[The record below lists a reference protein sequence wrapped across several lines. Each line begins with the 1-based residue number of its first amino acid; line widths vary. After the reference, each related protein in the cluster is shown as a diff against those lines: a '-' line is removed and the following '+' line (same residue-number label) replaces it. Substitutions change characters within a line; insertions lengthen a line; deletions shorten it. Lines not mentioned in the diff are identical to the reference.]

1 MKVSLEAY
9 QRWQRTKDNT
19 TGKVLFLA
27 RMEGGRITSVYAVDK
42 EVAVV
47 EIYNRWQEYPISIE

>member
-1 MKVSLEAY
+1 MRVSLEAFE
-9 QRWQRTKDNT
+9 RWQRTRANT
-19 TGKVLFLA
+19 RDKKLFLA
-27 RMEGGRITSVYAVDK
+27 RMEDGRLTSVYAVDK